1 MNMHRWQLGA
11 FLAGCA
17 FFAACSGPNAQ
28 VLQYQTE
35 KEQLTEVIRSQR
47 ETNKTLQERADSLV
61 KRLDEAEKE
70 LAIAQGRGT
79 RLSRSE
85 PAPSATPST
94 KSAPIREP
102 AAKSPPA
109 ATAKAAPDEKLLWRP
124 SRTGSRPKADK
135 SENR

>member
-1 MNMHRWQLGA
+1 MVMHRLSLGI

-17 FFAACSGPNAQ
+17 FVAACSGPNAQ

-47 ETNKTLQERADSLV
+47 EANKTLQERADSLTQ
-61 KRLDEAEKE
+61 RLDEAEKE

-79 RLSRSE
+79 RLSRSQ
-85 PAPSATPST
+85 PAPAAPSG
-94 KSAPIREP
+94 KAAPIREP
-102 AAKSPPA
+102 AANSAPA
-109 ATAKAAPDEKLLWRP
+109 ATAKATPEDKLLWRP
-124 SRTGSRPKADK
+124 SRTGSRPTAGG